1 MSKRKYR
8 KFSPEFKFRVVM
20 EVLKGEL
27 TQAQVT
33 RKYDLSSQL
42 IDNWKKEFFKKGH
55 SVFEEAR
62 ANNSEKKEIEKLEN
76 IIGRQTVEIR
86 FLKKTLDLSD

>member
-1 MSKRKYR
+1 
-8 KFSPEFKFRVVM
+8 M